1 MFNAISTPDLIAG
14 MGRTMRAAAGAEG
27 EADEYAR
34 SQLLSA
40 YSISRLLA
48 AEVRAE
54 AELLAWL
61 RGELL
66 AALAEAD
73 GAEASA
79 ADSARGRIE
88 EAADSG
94 AVGDALVDLL
104 AELRQ
109 LPDSPLR
116 VRVHAVLREMAT
128 RELAA
133 LATRPQRARKS
144 GNGAQ

>member
-1 MFNAISTPDLIAG
+1 
-14 MGRTMRAAAGAEG
+14 MRAAAGAEG

-66 AALAEAD
+66 TALAEAD
-73 GAEASA
+73 AAEASA
-79 ADSARGRIE
+79 AEAARERIE
-88 EAADSG
+88 AAADSG

-109 LPDSPLR
+109 LPGSPLR
-116 VRVHAVLREMAT
+116 ARVHAVLREMAT

-133 LATRPQRARKS
+133 LATRPQRAKKS
-144 GNGAQ
+144 GGAS